1 MKIFCK
7 DDYRRLIKKIVKEG
21 VEVNKT
27 YEFVGETISLIKTT
41 ETLLET
47 FDISPLFE
55 KEFIEAIS
63 KFIKKSIG
71 PYDTE
76 KYFFLIP
83 ELKSKIKTLEDD
95 CVETRRCVLRF
106 PEGHCFESIQF
117 MIREN
122 TVNIV
127 CYMRSCNAIKNLPHD
142 IWICSKMADIFKA
155 IVKKLL
161 GIELYEYNKI
171 TMMFGSLHVFK
182 EEYTD
187 VL

>member
-7 DDYRRLIKKIVKEG
+7 SDYKNVIKKIIKEG

-27 YEFVGETISLIKTT
+27 YELCAETISLIETT
-41 ETLLET
+41 EALLET
-47 FDISPLFE
+47 FDIDSSFE
-55 KEFIEAIS
+55 REFIESIS
-63 KFIKKSIG
+63 KFIKKDIG

-83 ELKSKIKTLEDD
+83 GIKTIIQMLVHD
-95 CVETRRCVLRF
+95 CLETRRCVLRF

-117 MIREN
+117 IIREN
-122 TVNIV
+122 TVNVV

-142 IWICSKMADIFKA
+142 IWICSKMADIFKSL
-155 IVKKLL
+155 VYNLL
-161 GIELYEYNKI
+161 GIKLYEYNKI

-182 EEYTD
+182 EECTD